1 MALRSFYQKTIVR
14 TAFFF
19 TVLFFCSYLIPNNLT
34 LRSSSSRYPISFKD
48 DPIRWS
54 NASQSRQPNPH
65 FTAAYV
71 TLTKSDAESLGNLR
85 KTIRNLEDTVNR
97 ERGYPYIIFCSEPLS
112 QDSRDLVRALTRADV
127 EFYDLDSTMYGYSDN
142 IDLDKAAETRRRM
155 SDVIFGD
162 DENYRFAS
170 RFMAGVIFRH
180 PALQHIDYYWRF
192 ETGTE
197 YVCPLDFDPFQYMY
211 DHQKKLSFSMALYEY
226 EETIPTLF
234 TTIMEFANN
243 NSDLVQSMSNKNSLW
258 HFIIDSETKVFNK
271 CHFWSNFQIADLN
284 FFRGE
289 AYQAY
294 FDHIEQAGGIFYE
307 RWGDPIIQS
316 LGAVL
321 LLEKN
326 DVHFWDNIGY
336 RVADYFTHCPSDKAL
351 YKKCSCRPE
360 QNFDFDGYS
369 CLRYF

>member
-1 MALRSFYQKTIVR
+1 MQLRLFLLYNKGRKHKDHHECYTKRCDNEMCHSSVTHIQSCIQLLTAIFSPPPSLFPLLSRQNMALRSFYQKTIVR

-170 RFMAGVIFRH
+170 RFMAGVIFR
-180 PALQHIDYYWRF
+180 
-192 ETGTE
+192 
-197 YVCPLDFDPFQYMY
+197 
-211 DHQKKLSFSMALYEY
+211 
-226 EETIPTLF
+226 
-234 TTIMEFANN
+234 
-243 NSDLVQSMSNKNSLW
+243 
-258 HFIIDSETKVFNK
+258 
-271 CHFWSNFQIADLN
+271 
-284 FFRGE
+284 
-289 AYQAY
+289 
-294 FDHIEQAGGIFYE
+294 
-307 RWGDPIIQS
+307 
-316 LGAVL
+316 
-321 LLEKN
+321 
-326 DVHFWDNIGY
+326 
-336 RVADYFTHCPSDKAL
+336 
-351 YKKCSCRPE
+351 
-360 QNFDFDGYS
+360 
-369 CLRYF
+369 